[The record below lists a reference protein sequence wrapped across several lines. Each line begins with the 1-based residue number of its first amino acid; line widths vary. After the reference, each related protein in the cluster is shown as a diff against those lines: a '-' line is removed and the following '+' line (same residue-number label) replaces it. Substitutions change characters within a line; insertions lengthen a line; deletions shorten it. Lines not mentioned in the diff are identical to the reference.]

1 MKIGSFAEKN
11 KITKDTVRHYMDLG
25 ILIPKKVGGQYHF
38 TSSNQRDLDEIIHL
52 KKLNFTLNE
61 IKKIFWTQKIG
72 NLSTATSD
80 NFYRET
86 FSQKVKEVQEKIIRL
101 KGVEKTLQGEIDSL
115 NPEKPSSPF
124 KIGVPL
130 TALPLLKCLR
140 CSSKLRVYKGSIE
153 GDQILQGSLRCQ
165 CGEEY
170 FIEDGILIV
179 DHLPSLEKFPL
190 GQEFLSDYIQETN
203 EEMIDNLYKNID
215 WLLSNL
221 PPDSFQGKVILEP
234 GSGVG
239 FHLRSVYHLLDED
252 SIYIAVDL
260 DLSSHIF
267 LKKLLEDSGIQ
278 KNIVFICSHFKEI
291 PLRDDSTDVVMD
303 FFNSSNYAFTNST
316 FLLEEIDHLIKKDAL
331 LLGGYTI
338 FKNFMPNTLIAP
350 PFRRYLLMENIKSK
364 LHELNYGLLEEK
376 SFPPIPVFGKYEN
389 FTVTGEFI
397 YSYMHHGKRWG

>member
-25 ILIPKKVGGQYHF
+25 ILIPKKIGGQYHF

-140 CSSKLRVYKGSIE
+140 CC
-153 GDQILQGSLRCQ
+153 LQGKYRGGSDPSGFPQVSVWRRVFHRGWYFNCRPSTLP
-165 CGEEY
+165 GEIS
-170 FIEDGILIV
+170 FGTGI
-179 DHLPSLEKFPL
+179 
-190 GQEFLSDYIQETN
+190 
-203 EEMIDNLYKNID
+203 
-215 WLLSNL
+215 
-221 PPDSFQGKVILEP
+221 SF
-234 GSGVG
+234 
-239 FHLRSVYHLLDED
+239 
-252 SIYIAVDL
+252 
-260 DLSSHIF
+260 
-267 LKKLLEDSGIQ
+267 
-278 KNIVFICSHFKEI
+278 
-291 PLRDDSTDVVMD
+291 
-303 FFNSSNYAFTNST
+303 
-316 FLLEEIDHLIKKDAL
+316 
-331 LLGGYTI
+331 
-338 FKNFMPNTLIAP
+338 
-350 PFRRYLLMENIKSK
+350 
-364 LHELNYGLLEEK
+364 
-376 SFPPIPVFGKYEN
+376 
-389 FTVTGEFI
+389 
-397 YSYMHHGKRWG
+397 